1 MEYHADQRISEIRD
15 LLKVS
20 PRGLSISEIADRLGV
35 RRNIVSRDLKYLHRL
50 GQVEMRSIG
59 TSKVY
64 TYTAKI
70 PVSGIL
76 NLSSDMILVLDENHE
91 IIEANEPLLRATR
104 KGREE
109 LIGKKIEELADPLL
123 SPLRTID
130 FDSDSTG
137 QVSAWMPVAEDPR
150 AIRHFRVKHVP
161 TIFEDTTRGS
171 LLYIEDISEQV
182 RYRDALRLSEAH
194 YKAIVEVQKE
204 LIFRTLPDG
213 TLIFTN
219 RMFKEIFGGQEEFLG
234 RNFHSFLPEDS
245 WQRFQSG
252 IALLTRDQPSM
263 VMAARIETREG
274 IRDYSFTIHAIWEQD
289 GRLVAFQGIGRDITP
304 ELVAQ
309 QEMERYTR
317 NLEFLYRKSQ
327 AFLESSSYSDIFRNI
342 STGIRELVPSAIVMT
357 FSYDSRVQVLT
368 MRSMRN
374 EQGEDLMERV
384 FPGQD
389 FRIPV
394 PASLIEGSG
403 NLAKLSRGE
412 LRILNNQELRP
423 LIGDETVARIRE
435 FIGERSV
442 FAVLMKWEDQ
452 LVGAV
457 VLAIPRGSD
466 TPDSILVETVIRI
479 GALSLERKISHE
491 SLSRSENRFRMI
503 VETAPLPIAM
513 ISEKGRYLFLNR
525 KFTETFGY
533 TLDDLP
539 DGKRWFLQAFPDAR
553 EMQKARALWSED
565 LMKSRPGEIRPRQ
578 FVVRCHNGS
587 FKSIVFRPVTLM
599 DGSQLVVYED
609 VSEIEEAGKVRNL
622 LAEIVRSS
630 HDGIIGM
637 TPTGRIQTWNPGAER
652 IYGYTAAEAIG
663 KDISLIMPGARL
675 HEKDLLLSRTA
686 KGEFIT
692 GFETQRQRKD
702 GRVIDVSV
710 TISPIFDTNN
720 EIIGTSTIVRDITA
734 RKAQE
739 RIRELESR
747 YRDLVDTINVGVY
760 RSTGDPEGRF
770 IWGNTSLVR
779 ILGYESLESI
789 RELPVSQFFIHVHGR
804 EELLH
809 ELRERGFVRNRELL
823 LKKADGTVA
832 HVLVTALATFDP
844 CGDISYINGIIE
856 DITDQRILARKLAS
870 LENSGKDASQVSR
883 EKTIAP
889 LNPGSHLQER

>member
-1 MEYHADQRISEIRD
+1 MEYHADQRITGIRD
-15 LLKVS
+15 LLKAS

-76 NLSSDMILVLDENHE
+76 DLSSDMILILDDTHE
-91 IIEANEPLLRATR
+91 IIEANEPLLRTTR
-104 KGREE
+104 KDREE
-109 LIGKKIEELADPLL
+109 LIGKKIEDIHDPLL
-123 SPLRTID
+123 SPLSNID
-130 FDSDSTG
+130 YNTDSVE
-137 QVSAWMPVAEDPR
+137 QVSAWMPVANDPR

-219 RMFKEIFGGQEEFLG
+219 RMFQVIFGGQGDFLG
-234 RNFHSFLPEDS
+234 RSFGSFLPEGE
-245 WQRFQSG
+245 WERLQSG
-252 IALLTRDQPSM
+252 IALLKRDEPTTSLM
-263 VMAARIETREG
+263 TRIETRDG
-274 IRDYSFTIHAIWEQD
+274 LRDYSFTIHAIWEED
-289 GRLVAFQGIGRDITP
+289 GRLAAFQGIGRDITP

-309 QEMERYTR
+309 KEMVRYTR
-317 NLEFLYRKSQ
+317 CLEFLYSKAQ
-327 AFLESSSYSDIFRNI
+327 AFLESSSYADIFRNI
-342 STGIRELVPSAIVMT
+342 SSGIRGLVPSAVVMT
-357 FSYDSRVQVLT
+357 FSFDSDAQILT
-368 MRSMRN
+368 MLSLRN
-374 EQGEDLMERV
+374 EQGEDLMESL
-384 FPGQD
+384 FFGQD
-389 FRIPV
+389 FRIPI
-394 PASLIEGSG
+394 PPSFINGDG
-403 NLAKLSRGE
+403 TLAKFTKGE
-412 LRILNNQELRP
+412 LRILENQELGS
-423 LIGDETVARIRE
+423 LIGDETVARVRKT
-435 FIGERSV
+435 IGERSV
-442 FAVLMKWEDQ
+442 YGTLMIWEGR

-457 VLAIPRGSD
+457 AIAVPRGSGI
-466 TPDSILVETVIRI
+466 PERILVETIIRI
-479 GALSLERKISHE
+479 GALTLERNISHE

-503 VETAPLPIAM
+503 AETAPIPIA
-513 ISEKGRYLFLNR
+513 ILSEKGAYLFLNQ

-533 TLDDLP
+533 TADDLP
-539 DGKRWFLQAFPDAR
+539 DGRRWFLQAFPEAR
-553 EMQKARALWSED
+553 EMQMARALWIED
-565 LMKSRPGEIRPRQ
+565 LAHSKPGEIRPRQ
-578 FVVRCHNGS
+578 FTVRCRNGS
-587 FKSIVFRPVTLM
+587 FKSVIFRPVTLM

-652 IYGYTAAEAIG
+652 IYGYTAEEAIG
-663 KDISLIMPGARL
+663 KDISLIMPEARV
-675 HEKDLLLSRTA
+675 HEKDELLSRTA

-692 GFETQRQRKD
+692 GFETQRQRKN
-702 GRVIDVSV
+702 GRLIDVSV

-720 EIIGTSTIVRDITA
+720 ENIGTSTIVRDITA

-789 RELPVSQFFIHVHGR
+789 RELPVAQFFIHVHGR

-870 LENSGKDASQVSR
+870 LEHLGK
-883 EKTIAP
+883 E
-889 LNPGSHLQER
+889 PGLGPR